1 MIRSYTLPFLALCSL
16 PATAQYPG
24 LVFDGQNDQVTVP
37 NAVLNSI
44 GTGPFTVEAWVR
56 GVEADQP
63 SHPRILSNR
72 DAVNNGF
79 MFAFHGLWGGSNHKM
94 VNLQLDGLNY
104 ILINNGTFNASV
116 LDGTCHHIAVSKGVD
131 SLRFYV
137 DGAHIGSKVLQGN
150 PSVATTAANM
160 VIGNDGPDPHPF
172 NGHLSQLRL
181 WDHVRSPAEILSNKD
196 QSIAGTTPGL
206 VGYWELN
213 EGSGQDI
220 ADKTGTTNGLLG
232 TNEVVEDEDP
242 AWNMDGCPVTSMGR
256 CLVFDGADDQ
266 VTLSSTAVNAIG
278 TGDFTVEAE
287 IRAVEA
293 DQLQHPRILSNRDQV
308 NNGFLFGFHG
318 VWGGSNYKMINMQLD
333 GLNYILINNG
343 SYNGSLMDGTCHH
356 IAVTKSADSLRF
368 YADGMHIGSKVLQG
382 APSTTTTATSML
394 IGNDAPDPQPFNGN
408 IAQLRVWNEA
418 RSAAEIV
425 ANMGVS
431 IPGNTPGLVGY
442 WEMNDAGGQL
452 VQDKTT
458 TADGLLGTASILESG
473 DPIWVED
480 CCDLSAHTGLSA
492 IGEPIDLQLHPNP
505 LEDLL
510 TIERGSSSGAARI
523 VITDA
528 LGRTAIDTNVG
539 GGSRIML
546 NLEQLAP
553 GSYNLTLFE
562 GVDRRSARL
571 LKI

>member
-104 ILINNGTFNASV
+104 ILINNGTYNASV

-308 NNGFLFGFHG
+308 DNGFLFGFHG

>member
-510 TIERGSSSGAARI
+510 TIERGSSSGAAR
-523 VITDA
+523 
-528 LGRTAIDTNVG
+528 
-539 GGSRIML
+539 
-546 NLEQLAP
+546 
-553 GSYNLTLFE
+553 
-562 GVDRRSARL
+562 
-571 LKI
+571 

>member
-104 ILINNGTFNASV
+104 ILINNGTYNASV

-442 WEMNDAGGQL
+442 WEMNDAGGQF

-458 TADGLLGTASILESG
+458 TADGLLGTTNTLEAG
-473 DPIWVED
+473 DPAWVDD
-480 CCDLSAHTGLSA
+480 CCELPVHVGLSTIA
-492 IGEPIDLQLHPNP
+492 EPIDLQLLPNP
-505 LEDLL
+505 VVDLL
-510 TIERGSSSGAARI
+510 TIERPNGAGTARI

>member
-104 ILINNGTFNASV
+104 ILINNGTYNASV

>member
-104 ILINNGTFNASV
+104 ILINNGTYNASV

-458 TADGLLGTASILESG
+458 TADGLLGTAIILESG

-528 LGRTAIDTNVG
+528 LGRTALDTNIG
-539 GGSRIML
+539 GGSRIVL

>member
-104 ILINNGTFNASV
+104 ILINNGTYNASV

-308 NNGFLFGFHG
+308 DNGFLFGFHG
-318 VWGGSNYKMINMQLD
+318 VWGGSNHKMINMQLD

>member
-1 MIRSYTLPFLALCSL
+1 MIRSYTLSVLALCSL
-16 PATAQYPG
+16 TATAQYPG
-24 LVFDGQNDQVTVP
+24 LNFDGQDDRVTLP
-37 NAVLNSI
+37 NTVLNSI

-63 SHPRILSNR
+63 NHPRILSNR
-72 DAVNNGF
+72 DAVDNGF
-79 MFAFHGLWGGSNHKM
+79 MFAFHGLWGGSNYKM
-94 VNLQLDGLNY
+94 INLQLDGLNY
-104 ILINNGTFNASV
+104 ILINNGSYNASV

-131 SLRFYV
+131 SVRFYV

-160 VIGNDGPDPHPF
+160 VIGNDGPDPQPF

-181 WDHVRSPAEILSNKD
+181 WDHVRSQAEILSNKD
-196 QSIAGTTPGL
+196 LSISGTTSGL
-206 VGYWELN
+206 MGYWELN
-213 EGSGQDI
+213 EGSGQGT
-220 ADKTGTTNGLLG
+220 ADEAGTTDGQLGLTGEL
-232 TNEVVEDEDP
+232 EEEDP
-242 AWNMDGCPVTSMGR
+242 AWNMDGCPVLSTGR

-266 VTLSSTAVNAIG
+266 VTLSSIAVNAIG

-287 IRAVEA
+287 IRAVEG
-293 DQLQHPRILSNRDQV
+293 DQLQHPRILSNRDAV
-308 NNGFLFGFHG
+308 DNGFMFGFHG
-318 VWGGSNYKMINMQLD
+318 IWGGSNYKMINMQLD
-333 GLNYILINNG
+333 GLNYILIDNG
-343 SYNGSLMDGTCHH
+343 TYNGSLMDGTCHH

-382 APSTTTTATSML
+382 APSTTTTASAML

-418 RSAAEIV
+418 RTAAEIN
-425 ANMGVS
+425 ANIGVN

-442 WEMNDAGGQL
+442 WEMNDAGGQV

-458 TADGLLGTASILESG
+458 TADGLLGTADILEAG
-473 DPIWVED
+473 DPSWVED
-480 CCDLSAHTGLSA
+480 CCDLSGHTGLSA
-492 IGEPIDLQLHPNP
+492 IADPTALQLQPNP
-505 LEDLL
+505 VVDLL
-510 TIERGSSSGAARI
+510 TIEWASGSGSARI

-528 LGRTAIDTNVG
+528 LGRTALESRVG
-539 GGSRIML
+539 AGPRIVL
-546 NLEQLAP
+546 NLEKLAP

-562 GVDRRSARL
+562 GAARRSSRL

>member
-104 ILINNGTFNASV
+104 ILINNGTYNASV

-528 LGRTAIDTNVG
+528 LGRTALDTNIG
-539 GGSRIML
+539 GGSRIVL

>member
-104 ILINNGTFNASV
+104 ILINNGTYNASV

-308 NNGFLFGFHG
+308 NNGFLFGFHV

>member
-382 APSTTTTATSML
+382 APSTTTTATTML

-408 IAQLRVWNEA
+408 IAQVRVWNEA
-418 RSAAEIV
+418 RTAAEIN
-425 ANMGVS
+425 ANIGVS

-528 LGRTAIDTNVG
+528 LGRTALDTNIG
-539 GGSRIML
+539 GGSRIVL

>member
-104 ILINNGTFNASV
+104 ILINNGTYNASV

-442 WEMNDAGGQL
+442 WEMNDAGGQFVQERQAL
-452 VQDKTT
+452 VPFH
-458 TADGLLGTASILESG
+458 LI
-473 DPIWVED
+473 
-480 CCDLSAHTGLSA
+480 
-492 IGEPIDLQLHPNP
+492 
-505 LEDLL
+505 
-510 TIERGSSSGAARI
+510 
-523 VITDA
+523 
-528 LGRTAIDTNVG
+528 
-539 GGSRIML
+539 
-546 NLEQLAP
+546 
-553 GSYNLTLFE
+553 
-562 GVDRRSARL
+562 
-571 LKI
+571 